1 MRVGVP
7 REIKDQEL
15 RVSLT
20 PAGAHELVRLG
31 HDVLV
36 EASAGADPGS
46 ATTTTSLRAR
56 GSSPAPTRCGRM
68 RICC

>member
-15 RVSLT
+15 RVALT

-31 HDVLV
+31 HDVVV
-36 EASAGADPGS
+36 EASAGADPDS
-46 ATTTTSLRAR
+46 ATTTTSPQARA
-56 GSSPAPTRCGRM
+56 SSPMPRRYGRI
-68 RICC
+68 RIWC